1 MIVVIDNKDSFTY
14 NLINYFKMATRDM
27 VNVIDV
33 EEINIEEL
41 KALKPKAIVISPGP
55 GRPSDYPILFKV
67 MDDFYQHIPILG
79 VCLGFQMICQYF
91 GGIII
96 HRDRPIHGHTTLLS
110 HYGEGMFQGLP
121 EKFNVMLYHS
131 LQVDEN
137 SIPSELNI
145 TSKGEDD
152 VIMGLQHDKYPIYGL
167 QYHPESILSE
177 QGQNQ
182 IQNFIDI
189 VGENSDYQI

>member
-67 MDDFYQHIPILG
+67 MDDFISTYLFWG
-79 VCLGFQMICQYF
+79 SV
-91 GGIII
+91 
-96 HRDRPIHGHTTLLS
+96 
-110 HYGEGMFQGLP
+110 
-121 EKFNVMLYHS
+121 
-131 LQVDEN
+131 
-137 SIPSELNI
+137 
-145 TSKGEDD
+145 
-152 VIMGLQHDKYPIYGL
+152 
-167 QYHPESILSE
+167 
-177 QGQNQ
+177 
-182 IQNFIDI
+182 
-189 VGENSDYQI
+189 

>member
-1 MIVVIDNKDSFTY
+1 
-14 NLINYFKMATRDM
+14 
-27 VNVIDV
+27 
-33 EEINIEEL
+33 
-41 KALKPKAIVISPGP
+41 
-55 GRPSDYPILFKV
+55 
-67 MDDFYQHIPILG
+67 
-79 VCLGFQMICQYF
+79 MICQYF

-145 TSKGEDD
+145 TAKEKMMSLWDYSTINILYTD
-152 VIMGLQHDKYPIYGL
+152 Y
-167 QYHPESILSE
+167 SIT
-177 QGQNQ
+177 QNP
-182 IQNFIDI
+182 F
-189 VGENSDYQI
+189 